1 MGSSKNTERS
11 VDIELDDAGGLG
23 CRYASDKSV
32 LPGKWYRV
40 SGRATSWVQAWRSN
54 ANMICMV
61 RELVTLLLSHS
72 SVRPIPLLSAAKSI
86 RPTDGAPFHPNQHT
100 AAAAAEERAT
110 EVSAW
115 S

>member
-40 SGRATSWVQAWRSN
+40 SGRATS
-54 ANMICMV
+54 
-61 RELVTLLLSHS
+61 
-72 SVRPIPLLSAAKSI
+72 
-86 RPTDGAPFHPNQHT
+86 
-100 AAAAAEERAT
+100 
-110 EVSAW
+110 
-115 S
+115 